1 MLLTAMLTALSGCA
15 GKNSAEKNPP
25 PIQLDKFSADDETS
39 ALETARKFAEAFEK
53 ALISGD
59 FKYLESTVA
68 GKKFSASNF
77 AGMRNAMIKFYGTP
91 RKLTY
96 ATTLQQGKL
105 RDILWK
111 ITFERQKAPEANSEY
126 HEILLCVRIFRESGK
141 TPEVAGFF
149 IKRF

>member
-1 MLLTAMLTALSGCA
+1 MKKLIYLSILFFFWGCMFEETPQEISSSSEQPRNGLALLFEQKLNARLLTRSGELEMQLKERHIQIRQLQDSLQDS
-15 GKNSAEKNPP
+15 GKKR
-25 PIQLDKFSADDETS
+25 S
-39 ALETARKFAEAFEK
+39 ALEKEIA
-53 ALISGD
+53 AL
-59 FKYLESTVA
+59 
-68 GKKFSASNF
+68 
-77 AGMRNAMIKFYGTP
+77 
-91 RKLTY
+91 
-96 ATTLQQGKL
+96 QGKL